1 MGIKHRVGQ
10 MFAILGAICMASG
23 LLYWINGMFLDSGT
37 LAVYNALVYGLI
49 GLVLIV
55 LGGKWVDIETT

>member
-1 MGIKHRVGQ
+1 